1 MLGTQHLAL
10 FIASGLLLN
19 IAPGPDMLYILG
31 RTASQGW
38 RGGFVASLGI
48 GAGCFVHIA
57 AAAFGLSA
65 LLATSATAFTG
76 LKWLGGAYLI
86 WMGIM
91 MLRVRTGTTSATD
104 TPPPQTLRSVFAQ
117 GFLTNALNPKVA
129 LFFLAFLPQFIDP
142 NATHKA
148 LAFVF
153 LGIVFNVNGTLW
165 NFLVAGSAAWVTRNV
180 RHSRVIGTWIHRTI
194 GGVFVYLGA
203 RLAATH

>member
-1 MLGTQHLAL
+1 
-10 FIASGLLLN
+10 
-19 IAPGPDMLYILG
+19 MLYILG

-57 AAAFGLSA
+57 AAGFGLSA
-65 LLATSATAFTG
+65 LLAASATAFTV

-86 WMGIM
+86 WIGIT
-91 MLRVRTGTTSATD
+91 MLRAHTDEAPAASA
-104 TPPPQTLRSVFAQ
+104 PLPQTLYSVFAQ

-142 NATHKA
+142 NAAHKA

-153 LGIVFNVNGTLW
+153 LGIVFNINGTLW
-165 NFLVAGSAAWVTRNV
+165 NFLVAGSAAWVARHV
-180 RHSRVIGTWIHRTI
+180 RQSRAIGTWIHRMI
-194 GGVFVYLGA
+194 GAVFVCLGA
-203 RLAATH
+203 RLAATY